1 MKITE
6 LYRFYIDNPII
17 STDSRNIVPGSIF
30 FALKGENFDGNKYA
44 QDAINK
50 GAVLSI
56 TEDKTVCNSD
66 KIIYTEN
73 SLLLLQELATYH
85 RLQLGIPILAITGTN
100 GKTTTKEL
108 ISSVLSQSYKAFA
121 TKGNFNN
128 DIGVPLTL
136 LEMNSKTEIGIVE
149 MGANHIGEIKMLCE
163 IAKPDFGI
171 ITNIGRAHLEGFG
184 SFEGVISAKNEL
196 YAYIKTKGGT
206 AFVNIQNEL
215 LNKLSEEMLIINY
228 GNAANS
234 ELKGKIIENNP
245 FLKISFLI
253 NKSSN
258 YIVQTNLSG
267 EYNLENILAA
277 ICVGRFFKVENKKIV
292 SAIENYTPSNNRSQ
306 IHKTKNNTLLL
317 DAYNSNPTSLKNA
330 LSSFNEI
337 QIKNKLLIIGD
348 MLELGKYTD
357 EEHIKIIK
365 SIAKY
370 SFKGVLYVGKHFH
383 KLSKHTKFP
392 VFYSIQ
398 ELIDYIESINIK
410 DNMILIKGSRG
421 VQLEKIVE
429 YL

>member
-6 LYRFYIDNPII
+6 LYSIYIDNPII
-17 STDSRNIVPGSIF
+17 STDSRNIVLGSIF

-56 TEDKTVCNSD
+56 SEDKTVCNSD
-66 KIIYTEN
+66 KIIYTKN

-108 ISSVLSQSYKAFA
+108 ISSVLSQSYEAFA

-149 MGANHIGEIKMLCE
+149 MGANHIGEIKKLCE

-196 YAYIKTKGGT
+196 YEYIKTKGGT

-228 GNAANS
+228 GNASNS

-253 NKSSN
+253 NKSRN
-258 YIVQTNLSG
+258 FIVHTKLSG

-277 ICVGRFFKVENKKIV
+277 I
-292 SAIENYTPSNNRSQ
+292 
-306 IHKTKNNTLLL
+306 
-317 DAYNSNPTSLKNA
+317 
-330 LSSFNEI
+330 
-337 QIKNKLLIIGD
+337 
-348 MLELGKYTD
+348 
-357 EEHIKIIK
+357 
-365 SIAKY
+365 
-370 SFKGVLYVGKHFH
+370 
-383 KLSKHTKFP
+383 
-392 VFYSIQ
+392 
-398 ELIDYIESINIK
+398 
-410 DNMILIKGSRG
+410 
-421 VQLEKIVE
+421 
-429 YL
+429 